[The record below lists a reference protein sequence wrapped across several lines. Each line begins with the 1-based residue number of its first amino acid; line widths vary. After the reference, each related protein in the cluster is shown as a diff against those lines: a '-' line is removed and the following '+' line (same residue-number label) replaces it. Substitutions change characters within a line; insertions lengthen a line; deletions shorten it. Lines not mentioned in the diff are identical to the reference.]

1 MSQLIQMRRRIKA
14 IETIKKVTHA
24 MRLVSMSAHSHLKNK
39 QQTLAHYVTAI
50 EHLFEKALRNYPHW
64 SNPIIQPTA
73 KSTQTLL
80 ILVGSQK
87 GLCGNFNNML
97 FNRFTAQTDLSIYH
111 HNAIITIG
119 KKATD
124 EIKKIAPHALIE
136 AHEQFTTNTFLD
148 ISHQLIDHISSKE
161 IPYAQVIMW
170 SNIAKSFFVQKPK
183 QTLLIPFKHIS
194 RSSTPIHHTKE
205 QICTEEYIW
214 EYPATEVLS
223 TLAQHYLEARIEQ
236 LLFESL
242 LAEQAA
248 RFISM
253 DGSTRNA
260 QNLLDETR
268 LQYNKIRQAKITKE
282 LTELIGS
289 F

>member
-1 MSQLIQMRRRIKA
+1 MSKLIQMRRRIKA

-24 MRLVSMSAHSHLKNK
+24 MRLISMSAHSRLKSK
-39 QQTLAHYVTAI
+39 QHTLAEYVTSI
-50 EHLFEKALRNYPHW
+50 EHLFQKALHGCTSW
-64 SNPIIQPTA
+64 TNPIIQPP
-73 KSTQTLL
+73 STSTKTL
-80 ILVGSQK
+80 IIVVGSQK
-87 GLCGNFNNML
+87 GLCGNFNNTL
-97 FNRFTAQTDLSIYH
+97 FNRFNAHTNLSIYEN
-111 HNAIITIG
+111 NALIAVG

-124 EIKKIAPHALIE
+124 ELKKSAPHALIA
-136 AHEQFTTNTFLD
+136 AHEHFTTSTFLA
-148 ISHQLIDHISSKE
+148 ISHQLIEHITTRE
-161 IPYAQVIMW
+161 IPYAKVIIW
-170 SNIAKSFFVQKPK
+170 SNVAKSFFLQKPH
-183 QTLLIPFKHIS
+183 QTVLIPLTNVAHALNDDNHK
-194 RSSTPIHHTKE
+194 
-205 QICTEEYIW
+205 EEYIW
-214 EYPATEVLS
+214 QYPIEEIVN
-223 TLAQHYLEARIEQ
+223 TLAKHYLEAHIER

>member
-1 MSQLIQMRRRIKA
+1 MSKLIQMRRRIKA

-24 MRLVSMSAHSHLKNK
+24 MRLISMSAHSRLKSK
-39 QQTLAHYVTAI
+39 QHALAEYVTAI
-50 EHLFEKALRNYPHW
+50 ETLFQKALHGSSAW
-64 SNPIIQPTA
+64 TNPIIQPPPT
-73 KSTQTLL
+73 STKTL
-80 ILVGSQK
+80 IIVVGSQK
-87 GLCGNFNNML
+87 GLCGNFNNTL
-97 FNRFTAQTDLSIYH
+97 FARF
-111 HNAIITIG
+111 NAHTNMGMHENIALIAVG

-124 EIKKIAPHALIE
+124 ELKKSAPHALVE
-136 AHEQFTTNTFLD
+136 TYEHFTTSTFLA
-148 ISHQLIDHISSKE
+148 ISHTLIKHITTQE
-161 IPYAQVIMW
+161 TPYAHVIMW
-170 SNIAKSFFVQKPK
+170 SNVAKSFFIQKPL
-183 QTLLIPFKHIS
+183 QTNLIPLTSGPHAFT
-194 RSSTPIHHTKE
+194 SSGY
-205 QICTEEYIW
+205 QEEYRE
-214 EYPATEVLS
+214 EYSAEEIIN
-223 TLAQHYLEARIEQ
+223 TLAMQCLEAHIER

-260 QNLLDETR
+260 QKLLDETR